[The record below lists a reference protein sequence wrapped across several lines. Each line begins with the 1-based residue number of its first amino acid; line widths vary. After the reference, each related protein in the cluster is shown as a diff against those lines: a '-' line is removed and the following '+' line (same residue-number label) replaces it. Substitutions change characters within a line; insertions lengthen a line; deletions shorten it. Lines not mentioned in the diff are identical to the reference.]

1 MALATTEPWQPSN
14 HRLPRVEIDL
24 DAMVM
29 DATQGTST
37 TSRGDTATEP
47 VDFDA
52 IMKELRAVEDY
63 IRWDKIHTELA
74 MRQEYALIRD
84 DAVTSVTLTSD
95 EKGNP
100 TPARDVQSA
109 NARRLRPSS
118 AMTKRLKNLDALMKE
133 LLEDAG
139 IQPDNGTIPRGG
151 VRGSDTSAIPW
162 GYFMPDDI
170 LLEKYGDDVLPK
182 GQERSY
188 FVNSNHV
195 PPPTTHHIR
204 QLLPKFREHLSKGLP
219 DWVNRARG

>member
-133 LLEDAG
+133 LLEGMQVFSQTTVQSLGEAFVVQTQALYHGAILCRMISYWRNMAMTCFRKDRNG
-139 IQPDNGTIPRGG
+139 RTLSIQTMSHHPLPTI
-151 VRGSDTSAIPW
+151 
-162 GYFMPDDI
+162 
-170 LLEKYGDDVLPK
+170 
-182 GQERSY
+182 
-188 FVNSNHV
+188 FVNYY
-195 PPPTTHHIR
+195 
-204 QLLPKFREHLSKGLP
+204 LSS
-219 DWVNRARG
+219 ASI